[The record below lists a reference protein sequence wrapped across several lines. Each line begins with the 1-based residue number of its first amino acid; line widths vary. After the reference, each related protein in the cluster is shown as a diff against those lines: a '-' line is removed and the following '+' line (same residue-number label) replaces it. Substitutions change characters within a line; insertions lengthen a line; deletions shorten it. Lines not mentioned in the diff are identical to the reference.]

1 MTEHISIQDP
11 EDYAPEDLIRL
22 AEVLFS
28 PLSDVAELERV
39 CMTLAHLPTPEAQDL
54 LQRFTSSPRAA
65 EVSWLECAV
74 EEGQQVLMEP
84 TNELEEREFLTLKV
98 IQELIDE
105 SSELEADL
113 SQKRVAI
120 EKAEIRL
127 GALQA
132 LAAVGRYDPV
142 AVLGVSGG
150 IDCDRNQLDELT
162 EEIALKE
169 AMVEHLRNAITT
181 PRYRNTDPA
190 FMRHVHWDA

>member
-1 MTEHISIQDP
+1 MTEHIAIQDP
-11 EDYAPEDLIRL
+11 EDYSPEDLMRL

-28 PLSDVAELERV
+28 PLSGVAELERV

-105 SSELEADL
+105 SSELEVDL
-113 SQKRVAI
+113 SLRRVSI

-132 LAAVGRYDPV
+132 LAAAGKCDPI
-142 AVLGVSGG
+142 AVLGVSDGLA
-150 IDCDRNQLDELT
+150 CDRHQLDELS

-169 AMVEHLRNAITT
+169 AMIEHLRNAITT